1 MYQLYYYPGN
11 ASLAVHMML
20 EALDADYQLIL
31 VDRKTNS
38 QKSAEYLAL
47 NPAGRIP
54 TLVDTQF
61 LSSNLACKKPLVI
74 FESAAICQHILEQHP
89 QCGLIPAESSPQRSE
104 FYQWLMYLN
113 NSVQAELMLYF
124 YPEKHTLDSNACE
137 SIKAMAE
144 QRVTQMFELLDEK
157 LASSTY
163 LVGEHLTVCDFFLFM
178 VANWAS
184 DFEKSP
190 LTMQHLNRYLKMMAQ
205 QPCVKQA
212 FENEGRD
219 LDKYQ

>member
-20 EALDADYQLIL
+20 EALDADYQLVL
-31 VDRKTNS
+31 VDRQTNS

-61 LSSNLACKKPLVI
+61 SASEEPLVI
-74 FESAAICQHILEQHP
+74 FESAAICLHLLEQH
-89 QCGLIPAESSPQRSE
+89 QSSDLIPKKNSVQRSE

-124 YPEKHTLDSNACE
+124 YPEKHTADINTYEA
-137 SIKAMAE
+137 IKTMAE

-157 LASSTY
+157 LASSTF
-163 LVGEHLTVCDFFLFM
+163 LIGERLTVCDFFLFM
-178 VANWAS
+178 VSNWAS
-184 DFEKSP
+184 SFNKAP

-212 FENEGRD
+212 FSNEGRD
-219 LDKYQ
+219 LDRYQ